1 MRRFIV
7 ELTIKKINLCFSLL
21 LLFILTTLLIIT
33 YFNKD
38 GNWKLISSLLSAIIL
53 IIRIDLSY
61 FKNK

>member
-1 MRRFIV
+1 M